1 MVSALCRDTDISI
14 WKHPASLP
22 RTLRIGL
29 AYGRAFFGSMRQP
42 DLVIYD
48 HIHLAAL
55 HCTIPWLKKIPYVV
69 FLHGL
74 EVWERLAGRRREA
87 LLGAR
92 VLLANSATT
101 IAAARVANAWLPKV
115 DVVWLGVPSH
125 PAPGH
130 QTTTTPVALMVGRM
144 ASSERLKGHDAVLNA
159 WPEIRA
165 AVPNARLTIIGTGD
179 DQRRLQ
185 QRVRKEQIPGVEFC
199 GWLADAERDRLYRS
213 SRLLFLPSKQEG
225 FGIVATEAASF
236 GVPVLG
242 LAGTVIEELF
252 PNGSGILLARTW
264 ERQDIAL
271 AAIPALADPQLA
283 SALGKAAWT
292 RVQQN
297 FLEEHFA
304 ERFRRALAALLPVF
318 GEQGKELD
326 SEPLRAGTN

>member
-29 AYGRAFFGSMRQP
+29 AYGRTFFGSLRQP

-48 HIHLAAL
+48 HTHLAAL
-55 HCTIPWLKKIPYVV
+55 HSTVPWLKKIPYVV

-101 IAAARVANAWLPKV
+101 EAAARIANPWLPKV

-125 PAPGH
+125 PAPGQ
-130 QTTTTPVALMVGRM
+130 QTTTPALALMVGRM
-144 ASSERLKGHDAVLNA
+144 ASLERLKGHDSVLNA
-159 WPEIRA
+159 WPEIRS
-165 AVPNARLTIIGTGD
+165 AVSNARLMIIGTGD
-179 DQRRLQ
+179 DQQRLQ
-185 QRVRKEQIPGVEFC
+185 QRVQNEHIPGVEFC
-199 GWLADAERDRLYRS
+199 GRLDDAERDRLYRS
-213 SRLLFLPSKQEG
+213 SRLLFLLSKQEG
-225 FGIVATEAASF
+225 FGIVAAEAASF

-252 PNGSGILLARTW
+252 PNGSGVLLARTW
-264 ERQDIAL
+264 ERQDITR
-271 AAIPALADPQLA
+271 AAIPVLADPQLA
-283 SALGKAAWT
+283 SALGKAAWA

-304 ERFRRALAALLPVF
+304 ERFRRALAGLLPVY
-318 GEQGKELD
+318 GEQGEELD
-326 SEPLRAGTN
+326 SKSLRAGTN